1 MTKHNPHACTALD
14 APFPVHGGH
23 YISTGRDLRRVEPQA
38 EPAPAAEPAATTESD
53 TAARRGSKKR
63 EE

>member
-23 YISTGRDLRRVEPQA
+23 YTSAGRDLLRVEPPA
-38 EPAPAAEPAATTESD
+38 APAVTEPEPEPEP
-53 TAARRGSKKR
+53 AARRGSKKR